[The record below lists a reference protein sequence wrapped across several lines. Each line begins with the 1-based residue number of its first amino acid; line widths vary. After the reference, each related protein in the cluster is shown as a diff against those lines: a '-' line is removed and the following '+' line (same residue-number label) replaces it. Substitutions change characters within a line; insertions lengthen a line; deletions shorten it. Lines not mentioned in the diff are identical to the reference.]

1 MKTEPYFL
9 APLFWLQN
17 VSKMILEW
25 PKEIKDKGQYI
36 KILKESRSLLLPNK
50 NYFLRRFSTKDDKF
64 LDCFTIFC
72 NYYQSNFI
80 GVENKLNYI

>member
-1 MKTEPYFL
+1 VLGIILKTIMKTEPYFL

-36 KILKESRSLLLPNK
+36 KILRNLGL
-50 NYFLRRFSTKDDKF
+50 Y
-64 LDCFTIFC
+64 
-72 NYYQSNFI
+72 YYQTKITFFKKI
-80 GVENKLNYI
+80 QHQR